1 MQHHAADEL
10 DVEVPHAQ
18 HAAAGFADER
28 EGVGQQIVERLALV
42 GAAAEIVAALAQAG
56 VGERRQGALAFADG
70 GDEGT
75 QALELALVLRADD
88 FGEEGVE
95 NHGIGPVGA
104 LQAARL
110 SSDCIS
116 LDDAAAAWPALAVQ
130 ARNVAALLALAAGGS
145 AGYSGRPTRSLRG
158 LTGRPFAHTS

>member
-28 EGVGQQIVERLALV
+28 ERVGQQVVERFALV

-56 VGERRQGALAFADG
+56 VGERRQGALALADG

-95 NHGIGPVGA
+95 NHGIGLVCA
-104 LQAARL
+104 LRGGTTIQRL
-110 SSDCIS
+110 YLIGRRVRRVAC
-116 LDDAAAAWPALAVQ
+116 LAVQ
-130 ARNVAALLALAAGGS
+130 ARNVDAPLAWRGGS
-145 AGYSGRPTRSLRG
+145 AGYSGRPTRSFRG